1 MRINNYIYRESV
13 IHRLAP
19 GLKYSLFL
27 LVVLTVPFL
36 PLRIHLLEVLLI
48 SCGVLLARLP
58 FIYFQKNLRFVIYA
72 GLFMYVLLLIFPIV
86 NKTFAF
92 VLAFRLY
99 IMFSA
104 MFLLTNT
111 TREIELAKLIARIS
125 RKIFNPD
132 TAKSIT
138 MIILLVLN
146 FIPLIIKEIKLI
158 NLSLK
163 SRGLYLNR
171 GTTKERFRVII
182 ILVESLV
189 RRLDVLIDEIDLVMY
204 GRNLDIENVNN
215 VNFKAQFA
223 RRDYLT
229 IGIITILVTLVY
241 IGGL

>member
-27 LVVLTVPFL
+27 IVVLTVPFL
-36 PLRIHLLEVLLI
+36 PLRIHLLEVVLI
-48 SCGVLLARLP
+48 SCGVILAKLP
-58 FIYFQKNLRFVIYA
+58 FVYFQKNLRFVLYA
-72 GLFMYVLLLIFPIV
+72 GLFMYVLLFIFPIV
-86 NKTFAF
+86 DKTFAF
-92 VLAFRLY
+92 ILTFRLY
-99 IMFSA
+99 IMFST

-111 TREIELAKLIARIS
+111 TREIELAKVIARIS
-125 RKIFNPD
+125 RKLFKQE

-171 GTTKERFRVII
+171 GTTKERFRVIM

-215 VNFKAQFA
+215 VDFQSRFV
-223 RRDYLT
+223 RRDYVT
-229 IGIITILVTLVY
+229 IVIVTLSVVAVY
-241 IGGL
+241 MGGL